1 MQSTAVYCES
11 GSFFARKMKNTPLI
25 LGKNGRG
32 SVETEVFSRPDST
45 SLFFFFFFFFYKIRS
60 VQK

>member
-32 SVETEVFSRPDST
+32 SVETEVFSNVW
-45 SLFFFFFFFFYKIRS
+45 KS
-60 VQK
+60 VVAVINHVQA